1 MPMREGFHT
10 VTPYLT
16 AKDVNGLVDFTK
28 RAFGAV
34 ETFRVEMGPG
44 HFHIEVR
51 IGDSMVMI
59 GGGPDTKP
67 ATGMLY
73 LYVEDVDA
81 AFKRA
86 IVSGATSVQ
95 QPNDAPDGVR
105 RGGVSD
111 AFGNLWY
118 FGGPKAQKT

>member
-1 MPMREGFHT
+1 MALHEGFHT

-44 HFHIEVR
+44 HFHFEVR

-67 ATGMLY
+67 AAGMLY
-73 LYVEDVDA
+73 LSVEDVDA
-81 AFKRA
+81 AYKRA
-86 IVSGATSVQ
+86 LTSGATSVQ
-95 QPNDAPDGVR
+95 EPNDTPDGDR
-105 RGGVSD
+105 RGGVKD
-111 AFGNLWY
+111 PYGNFWFFGKPKNL
-118 FGGPKAQKT
+118 K